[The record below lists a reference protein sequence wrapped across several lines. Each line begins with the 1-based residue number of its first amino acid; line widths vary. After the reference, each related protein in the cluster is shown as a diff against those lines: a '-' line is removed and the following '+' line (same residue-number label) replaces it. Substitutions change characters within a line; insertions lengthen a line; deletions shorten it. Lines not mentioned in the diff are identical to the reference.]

1 MKRIFFIFHFS
12 FFILFVNAQDNI
24 AVTKDPRLDVLV
36 QKQEL
41 MNKRSA
47 LKLANGKYKGYRIQV
62 LITRSSEEAFS
73 VKGELMERFPD
84 HTAYAPYQSPY
95 FKVRIGNFIKKADA
109 EKFRKQLAA
118 YYKNGLYLVEEGI
131 DYKPSEDED
140 LFEDD

>member
-1 MKRIFFIFHFS
+1 MKQFILVFIFSVFN
-12 FFILFVNAQDNI
+12 FLAKAQDTI

-47 LKLANGKYKGYRIQV
+47 LKLPNGKYKGYRVQV
-62 LITRSSEEAFS
+62 LITRSSEEAFR
-73 VKGELMERFPD
+73 VKGELLERFPD
-84 HTAYAPYQSPY
+84 QMAYAPYQSPY

-109 EKFRKQLAA
+109 EKFRKQLSA